1 VTTWILLT
9 LGLSCATFVIV
20 AALRH
25 RIDIAELGTVSTR
38 WLAEQRSQD
47 HDFPNR

>member
-1 VTTWILLT
+1 MTTWIILL
-9 LGLSCATFVIV
+9 LGLGGAALVV
-20 AALRH
+20 AAAWRH

-47 HDFPNR
+47 HDYPNR